1 LHSRSGH
8 RPATVAI
15 LQSVW
20 LHLEQVVKIIQ
31 FRQVGSDLLG
41 ELGKPTWKSQ
51 KSPSASKF
59 NISRTYSSREA
70 PPLFKT
76 A

>member
-1 LHSRSGH
+1 MHSRSGH

-31 FRQVGSDLLG
+31 FRQVGSDILG
-41 ELGKPTWKSQ
+41 ELGKPT
-51 KSPSASKF
+51 
-59 NISRTYSSREA
+59 
-70 PPLFKT
+70 
-76 A
+76 